1 MSNIVNDAVD
11 YDIKLSLIRAYSSRY
26 TSDDFARIFGSD
38 SLTFILENY
47 TYSVIRSR
55 LMNSVSNTVDGDISI
70 GDIVII
76 NKPVKKDEVYIKI
89 NGMVIGKYI
98 VYDEYNNN
106 INPIYHYVYDI
117 LVQVEY
123 YTDGYKYEIRR
134 ESGNDLE
141 KTDYH
146 IDGVDDIMQEL
157 SYKTVSI
164 DINNQ

>member
-11 YDIKLSLIRAYSSRY
+11 YDIKLSLIIAYSSRY